1 MSGFFALSS
10 NLLSLFASTILRTR
24 LREKRKLVWRHIQFI
39 ARCSTFCSSCFKTGK
54 KSRERYKKISIL
66 CLRQVVHYPSISFC
80 GVWSDNNDR
89 FGGEFKA
96 ASGGKM
102 SEVRS
107 SSASVSLNGNYPLQ
121 YTFFFL
127 EQNTTR
133 KVISTN
139 SYDIYATFLTSCC
152 VFTAILKR
160 ILASKEVRLWVW
172 SFTLKT
178 GKAR

>member
-1 MSGFFALSS
+1 
-10 NLLSLFASTILRTR
+10 
-24 LREKRKLVWRHIQFI
+24 
-39 ARCSTFCSSCFKTGK
+39 
-54 KSRERYKKISIL
+54 
-66 CLRQVVHYPSISFC
+66 
-80 GVWSDNNDR
+80 
-89 FGGEFKA
+89 
-96 ASGGKM
+96 M

-139 SYDIYATFLTSCC
+139 SYDIYATFLTSGC

-160 ILASKEVRLWVW
+160 ILASKEVRL
-172 SFTLKT
+172 
-178 GKAR
+178 